1 MRMRLERPHPQ
12 RSAHVVTRG
21 ALIRRIPGKAAD
33 CWLRHAPREAQQDS
47 QQPSAHS
54 SWDQIAWR
62 CRNARVSCCSPSSRV
77 VRRREALARWR
88 CPPEH
93 LVNQLRSHGAKRA
106 ERESAR
112 SRTRS
117 EHQRIELSAT
127 SEARARKF
135 GSTYSSCPRPPCL
148 NTSCPDQIAI
158 VGFELRGIRADAV
171 ATARACRGPQ
181 GAVWRAGSLSCTT

>member
-12 RSAHVVTRG
+12 RRAHVVTRG
-21 ALIRRIPGKAAD
+21 ALIRRTPVKTAD
-33 CWLRHAPREAQQDS
+33 CVLRRAPREAPQDS
-47 QQPSAHS
+47 QQPHAES
-54 SWDQIAWR
+54 SWDQIARPERDKRVR
-62 CRNARVSCCSPSSRV
+62 CGSASSRV
-77 VRRREALARWR
+77 EQRKDLARWR

-93 LVNQLRSHGAKRA
+93 HVNQLRSSVAKRD
-106 ERESAR
+106 EAR
-112 SRTRS
+112 SRTRI
-117 EHQRIELSAT
+117 EHQKTRKTSLSAT
-127 SEARARKF
+127 RARRARVF
-135 GSTYSSCPRPPCL
+135 TNTYSSPPHAPCL